1 MGGVQ
6 VDAAPGER
14 VALVEL
20 DGPVQL
26 DDDVLV
32 PAERDQVDSD
42 EVGAGG
48 RRRGNGERPGGRRRR
63 HRQQSAAE
71 RDVGPPLAGGG
82 DAPAGADDLAAGDD
96 QPQVAAP
103 RRDELLDDRAVAAKP
118 RPLSNLVQG
127 RCDGTIVGTEEDV
140 ASPAAEARLDDEGR
154 LELRSRP
161 SLPGSRVRVGQARQ
175 LEAAGGAELV
185 VDGEQRLGPV
195 EHAEAAPLEQE
206 QGEQPRLDSV
216 ERRQDVDAAE
226 DDRARSSGP
235 EGVEQDG
242 VEAGLPPALDQLHI
256 RLVAGGADHADPVS
270 ARSVHR
276 VSSVGIVLPLGDTR
290 IRAVADS
297 RLRRSRGA
305 RPARPHF
312 PAPRVRRRPDVHD
325 PAGRHGERAMA
336 ETARIRRP
344 RDICADDGES
354 GSQDS
359 LQLLLA
365 EISMHPLLTAAEEV
379 SLAKRIERGDVA
391 AKHRMVEGNLRLVV
405 SIAKR
410 YRGMGLPFLDLI
422 QEGAIGLSR
431 AVEKF
436 DWRRGHKF
444 STYATWWIRQGIQR
458 AISNHART
466 IRIPVHALERR
477 RKVELAQQRL
487 EADLGRGPTR
497 EELVEE
503 TGLSLEQVDEAFALA
518 RTILS
523 LNQPFRSDGE
533 PTELGDLIPDPRSE
547 TLDEGLERE
556 QLRHTLDRALRT
568 LPDRERL
575 VVERHFGL
583 RRTPETLQA
592 IGADLGLTR
601 ERVRQ
606 LESHALAVLAG
617 DPMLRG

>member
-1 MGGVQ
+1 
-6 VDAAPGER
+6 
-14 VALVEL
+14 
-20 DGPVQL
+20 
-26 DDDVLV
+26 
-32 PAERDQVDSD
+32 
-42 EVGAGG
+42 
-48 RRRGNGERPGGRRRR
+48 
-63 HRQQSAAE
+63 
-71 RDVGPPLAGGG
+71 
-82 DAPAGADDLAAGDD
+82 
-96 QPQVAAP
+96 
-103 RRDELLDDRAVAAKP
+103 
-118 RPLSNLVQG
+118 
-127 RCDGTIVGTEEDV
+127 
-140 ASPAAEARLDDEGR
+140 
-154 LELRSRP
+154 
-161 SLPGSRVRVGQARQ
+161 
-175 LEAAGGAELV
+175 
-185 VDGEQRLGPV
+185 
-195 EHAEAAPLEQE
+195 
-206 QGEQPRLDSV
+206 
-216 ERRQDVDAAE
+216 
-226 DDRARSSGP
+226 
-235 EGVEQDG
+235 
-242 VEAGLPPALDQLHI
+242 
-256 RLVAGGADHADPVS
+256 
-270 ARSVHR
+270 
-276 VSSVGIVLPLGDTR
+276 
-290 IRAVADS
+290 
-297 RLRRSRGA
+297 
-305 RPARPHF
+305 
-312 PAPRVRRRPDVHD
+312 
-325 PAGRHGERAMA
+325 MA

-344 RDICADDGES
+344 RDICVDDGES

-477 RKVELAQQRL
+477 RKVELAQRRL

-497 EELVEE
+497 EELAVA
-503 TGLSLEQVDEAFALA
+503 TGLSLEPVDEAFALA

-583 RRTPETLQA
+583 HRTPETLQA